1 MSETKLPY
9 SVVENLELQV
19 DALRRALKELLK
31 DCVPCIHIAWDIS
44 GRRGHR
50 CVDCGFYWEGF
61 KRPEPTVSAA
71 VKQARKALALGKD
84 KP

>member
-31 DCVPCIHIAWDIS
+31 DCVPCIHIAWEES
-44 GRRGHR
+44 GIGRR

-71 VKQARKALALGKD
+71 VKQARAALALGKE